1 MNSLPPFG
9 EEDWEREELQIQV
22 ALLQRKVDELQVYKQ
37 AILNSTSWRLTK
49 PLRHL
54 AEWSRPLHESSS
66 RQLRKLLSLP
76 SRRIEGPAPTPP
88 NLELLRALQMRP
100 LEPGNTSHLF
110 IDMEW
115 SETGR
120 PCDHGASEDSRELA
134 YGLRQLLIRDAQTGD
149 PVTALNMSTAGASD
163 GAVCFGFSYAEG
175 WGRWTLGKRSRLV
188 VAIPKDVKGRI
199 SVIFSGEPFKQAFSS
214 VTAKVH
220 ANGHFITE
228 AVFGAGDVTIEID
241 TADVVQ
247 TYDDALNVSLD
258 QTAQPDISIV
268 ILDYN
273 KPNLTKSAVIAAI
286 QSQTQRTYEIIV
298 IENGCTFENLN
309 LIRSFELPIRLIRL
323 RANRFFGE
331 GNNIG
336 AEFARGDRILFLNND
351 AFLSDHVLDALWSTL
366 ESDPSIAAAGPV
378 LTYPDGAI
386 QEAGAFL
393 RPNGDAYQRGKLN
406 AKFNLE
412 LLAPVETVDYISA
425 ACVMVRRRDFFE
437 IGGFDLR
444 YDPAY
449 YEDSDLCLRL
459 AALGRR
465 TVLVRDARV
474 MHIENAT
481 TSDPA
486 NRAIATNIVDR
497 HKRIFLS
504 RWSDWLAER
513 KPGNLPNIY
522 QTPVATVIDAIEARN
537 TDEMINAVYSPFP
550 LSQGGG
556 ERYILGAALA
566 LRESLPTAF
575 VSPDEYSTLRLNTL
589 LHELGYPAG
598 RLFTQTERH
607 WRKRKT
613 DASVLMGNELLPTRR
628 AEGRRRFYHCQFPF
642 PVNVSPQQLAEHA
655 ANLRTYHG
663 VVLNSEFTRKS
674 YQNQL
679 KKLGLP
685 APPVHVISPP
695 VRLLKD
701 PVGTKEPLI
710 LSVGRFHPDG
720 HSKRQDVVLAG
731 FQQALRQ
738 YPALSGWRLVLAG
751 VVPNEPRAIAY
762 YDKLRKEAEGM
773 DVTLLLAPSRERI
786 DELLGSASV
795 YVSATGFG
803 VKNERDDHLCEHFG
817 ITVVEAASAGCI
829 PVVYARGGPAD
840 LVKEFEAGHQ
850 FDSITSLAD
859 ALAQAATDSESAKT
873 RTLLRRK
880 SEAFSEDVFIKRWK
894 ELIEATG

>member
-1 MNSLPPFG
+1 MNSSPPFG
-9 EEDWEREELQIQV
+9 EEDWELEELQTQV

-37 AILNSTSWRLTK
+37 AMLNSTSWRLTK
-49 PLRHL
+49 PLRRV
-54 AEWSRPLHESSS
+54 AEWSKSFHQASS
-66 RQLRKLLSLP
+66 RHLRKLLSLP
-76 SRRIEGPAPTPP
+76 SRRLEGPDLGSP

-100 LEPGNTSHLF
+100 LNPEDISHLF
-110 IDMEW
+110 IDIEW
-115 SETGR
+115 SETAR
-120 PCDHGASEDSRELA
+120 PCDHVASEDSRELA
-134 YGLRQLLIRDAQTGD
+134 YGLRQLLVCDAQTKAPITG
-149 PVTALNMSTAGASD
+149 MSMNTAGASD

-175 WGRWTLGKRSRLV
+175 WGRWTLGKRSRLMI
-188 VAIPKDVKGRI
+188 AIPKDVKGRI
-199 SVIFSGEPFKQAFSS
+199 LITFSGEPFKQAFSS
-214 VTAKVH
+214 VKAKIS
-220 ANGHFITE
+220 ANGNFISE
-228 AVFGAGDVTIEID
+228 AVFGTEDVTIEID
-241 TADVVQ
+241 TASTIQ
-247 TYDDALNVSLD
+247 TFDDALNLSLD
-258 QTAQPDISIV
+258 QTAKPDISIV

-273 KPNLTKSAVIAAI
+273 KPTLTKSAVIAAI
-286 QSQTQRTYEIIV
+286 QSHTQRTYEIIV

-309 LIRSFELPIRLIRL
+309 LIRSFALPIRLIRL

-378 LTYPDGAI
+378 LTYPDGTI

-393 RPNGDAYQRGKLN
+393 RPDGEAYQRGKLN
-406 AKFNLE
+406 SKFNLE
-412 LLAPVETVDYISA
+412 RLAPVETVDYISA
-425 ACVMVRRRDFFE
+425 ACVMVRRSDFFE

-465 TVLVRDARV
+465 TVLVRDAKV

-504 RWSDWLAER
+504 RWSNWLADR
-513 KPGNLPNIY
+513 KPTNLPAVY
-522 QTPVATVIDAIEARN
+522 KTPVALVVDAIEARN
-537 TDEMINAVYSPFP
+537 TDEVINAVYSPFP

-566 LRESLPTAF
+566 LRERLPTAF

-598 RLFTQTERH
+598 QLFTQTERH
-607 WRKRKT
+607 WRKRET
-613 DASVLMGNELLPTRR
+613 DTSVVMGNELLPTRR

-642 PVNVSPQQLAEHA
+642 PVDVSPQQLAEHA
-655 ANLRTYHG
+655 ANLRSYHG
-663 VVLNSEFTRKS
+663 VVLNSEFTRQS
-674 YQNQL
+674 YEKQL
-679 KKLGLP
+679 IKLGLP

-695 VRLLKD
+695 VRLLTGPD
-701 PVGTKEPLI
+701 GPKEPLI

-731 FQQALRQ
+731 FRQALRQ
-738 YPALSGWRLVLAG
+738 YSALSGWRLVLAG

-786 DELLGSASV
+786 DELMRSAAV

-803 VKNERDDHLCEHFG
+803 VKDDRDDHLCEHFG
-817 ITVVEAASAGCI
+817 ITVVEAASAGCV

-840 LVKEFEAGHQ
+840 LVKGFGAGRQ
-850 FDSITSLAD
+850 FDSIPTLAD
-859 ALAQAATDSESAKT
+859 ALAEAATDNASPT
-873 RTLLRRK
+873 QRDLLRSK
-880 SEAFSEDVFIKRWK
+880 SEAFSEDVFITRWK
-894 ELIEATG
+894 ALVDAA